1 MRPIN
6 TRALPVVILAV
17 PEVSVAVGPTITPVG
32 ISANSPCLIT
42 PVREY
47 VKERSSARR
56 SRTQAVTRR
65 GGRGPRFACGRRV
78 GSRRHLLGW
87 CSPLPYNVNS
97 VRAIVAGPQRRGLSL
112 AAGRSLL
119 GPPCVR
125 TLRRAGADRSFG
137 NRDLTGAALALHGGR
152 R

>member
-56 SRTQAVTRR
+56 SRTQAVTRAPNSGAR
-65 GGRGPRFACGRRV
+65 SEEHTSELQSHLNLVCRLLLEKEKVHNNGR
-78 GSRRHLLGW
+78 H
-87 CSPLPYNVNS
+87 
-97 VRAIVAGPQRRGLSL
+97 
-112 AAGRSLL
+112 
-119 GPPCVR
+119 
-125 TLRRAGADRSFG
+125 
-137 NRDLTGAALALHGGR
+137 RD
-152 R
+152 